1 MNEKLYM
8 FNPWQLSKWSEEQ
21 IADQVG
27 SLLNGYN
34 NEAEAMYDLALN
46 VEKLAN
52 VTYLYG
58 EMIARLTK
66 KVTLKKSVTD
76 TKEAE
81 NIYFERKKWAQTN
94 NEKPPAMSYFEAQ
107 AKKIVKEDREEQA
120 ELEAKLM
127 RFKKAYES
135 TENIMNAEKKK
146 MEAVKFEDQGLY
158 R

>member
-1 MNEKLYM
+1 MTEKLYM

-21 IADQVG
+21 IADQVS
-27 SLLNGYN
+27 SLLDGYKHD
-34 NEAEAMYDLALN
+34 AEAMYDLALN
-46 VEKLAN
+46 VERLAN

-66 KVTLKKSVTD
+66 KATLKKSSTD

-81 NIYFERKKWAQTN
+81 NVYLERKKWTQTN
-94 NEKPPAMSYFEAQ
+94 DDKPPAMSYFEAQ

-120 ELEAKLM
+120 DLEARLM

-158 R
+158 K

>member
-1 MNEKLYM
+1 MTEKLYM

-21 IADQVG
+21 IADQVS
-27 SLLNGYN
+27 SLLDGYKQD
-34 NEAEAMYDLALN
+34 AEAMYDLALN
-46 VEKLAN
+46 VERLAN

-66 KVTLKKSVTD
+66 KATLKKSTTD

-81 NIYFERKKWAQTN
+81 NVYLERKKWTQTN
-94 NEKPPAMSYFEAQ
+94 DDKPPAMSYFEAQ

-120 ELEAKLM
+120 DLEARLM

-158 R
+158 K